1 MLKKLFEI
9 KTGLLEVATSLFL
22 WAILFFVSIQVFFRY
37 VLRQPLMWPE
47 ELSRY
52 LLIWMVFLGAVLL
65 SKKDKHVKV
74 EVFQNLLPAVA
85 QRVLKLLLDLVIVL
99 FLAVLLWGSGLPLKE
114 FLVLKSPAMQLP
126 LIFVFIVVPL
136 SALLMFVIYLGKLV
150 EDIRSLR
157 GEEER

>member
-1 MLKKLFEI
+1 MSKKLFKMDLVE
-9 KTGLLEVATSLFL
+9 LVTSLLL
-22 WAILFFVSIQVFFRY
+22 WAVLFFVSIQVFFRY

-74 EVFQNLLPAVA
+74 EVFQNLLPANA
-85 QRVLKLLLDLVIVL
+85 QRVLKLLLDLMIVL

-114 FLVLKSPAMQLP
+114 FIFLKSPAMQLP
-126 LIFVFIVVPL
+126 LIFVFVVVPL
-136 SALLMFVIYLGKLV
+136 SALLMFIIYLDKIA

-157 GEEER
+157 AGKEVE